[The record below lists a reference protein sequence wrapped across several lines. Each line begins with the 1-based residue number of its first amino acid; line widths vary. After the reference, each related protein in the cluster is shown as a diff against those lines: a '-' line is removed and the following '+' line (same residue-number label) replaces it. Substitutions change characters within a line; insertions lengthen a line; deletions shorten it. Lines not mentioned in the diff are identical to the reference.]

1 VSSGDAEFT
10 VDDLI
15 ACYTRGVFPM
25 ADARDDDQIFLVD
38 PDERGVMPLDGF
50 HLPRR
55 LARTIRAERFQV
67 RLNADFEAVV
77 DACAEARPNRPDT
90 WISEPIKGLYME
102 LYRRGFAHSVEAW
115 QDGQFVGGLYGV
127 SLGAAFFGESMVS
140 FARDASKVAL
150 AHLVARLKVGQYRLL
165 DAQFMTEHL
174 SQFGGV
180 TLSRAAY
187 RKRLATAITQDA
199 DFFRLEAYAG
209 GSAVLQAIS
218 QAS

>member
-1 VSSGDAEFT
+1 MSPGEPNFS

-15 ACYTRGVFPM
+15 ACYARGVFPM
-25 ADARDDDQIFLVD
+25 ADTRDDDQIFLID
-38 PDERGVMPLDGF
+38 PDERGVMPLDDF
-50 HLPRR
+50 HVPRR
-55 LARTIRAERFQV
+55 LARTIRSDRFQV
-67 RLNADFEAVV
+67 RINADFEAVL
-77 DACAEARPNRPDT
+77 DACAEARPNRPET

-102 LYRRGFAHSVEAW
+102 LYKRGFAHSVEAW
-115 QDGQFVGGLYGV
+115 QDGRFVGGLYGV
-127 SLGAAFFGESMVS
+127 SLGAVFFGESMVS

-150 AHLVARLKVGQYRLL
+150 AHLVARLKVGEYRLL

-180 TLSRAAY
+180 TLSRTAY
-187 RKRLATAITQDA
+187 RKRLAAAITGDT

-218 QAS
+218 QAT